1 MSPRKHSTFDED
13 WAPVA
18 AGHGPAAM
26 VHLFIGRG
34 IAFIGRGIANSL
46 HRR

>member
-18 AGHGPAAM
+18 AGHGPAA
-26 VHLFIGRG
+26 VVYLFIGH
-34 IAFIGRGIANSL
+34 GIANSL